1 MNKSRRNFFKI
12 AGITAAGLISEKYIV
27 ARTNGPVKKIINK
40 AESSAEK
47 LATIKAAHS
56 KPLAKE
62 RLAMVVDLK
71 KCISQKGCTKCI
83 EICNKEHNIPNFGEP
98 KDEIKW
104 IWKEKYEGAFVD
116 QENFYMQDAL
126 KDKMVPVFCNNC
138 DSPPCVEVC
147 PTQATFK
154 RDDGIVMMDWHRCIG
169 CRYCMAAC
177 PYGSRSFN
185 WRDPRPFIKDINNDF
200 PTRTKGV
207 VEKCE
212 FCVERLAKG
221 LPPACTEVC
230 PVKALVF
237 GNLND
242 PQSEVRK
249 LLKENFSVRRKPGLG
264 TNPEIYYLV

>member
-1 MNKSRRNFFKI
+1 MDKSRRNFLKI
-12 AGITAAGLISEKYIV
+12 AGITALGITADKLVNIRAQEAVPKQNVKDSV
-27 ARTNGPVKKIINK
+27 ASKNI
-40 AESSAEK
+40 
-47 LATIKAAHS
+47 IKAQ
-56 KPLAKE
+56 KPGPPAE
-62 RLAMVVDLK
+62 VRLAMVVDLR
-71 KCISQKGCTKCI
+71 KCKEGCTKCI
-83 EICNKEHNIPNFGEP
+83 DACNKIHNIPDFGEP

-104 IWKEKYEGAFVD
+104 IWKEPYEDAFLD
-116 QENFYMQDAL
+116 QENYYM
-126 KDKMVPVFCNNC
+126 KDEFKNKSVPVFCNNC

-185 WRDPRPFIKDINNDF
+185 WRDPRPFIKNINPDF
-200 PTRTKGV
+200 PTRMKGV

-212 FCVERLAKG
+212 FCDERLSQG
-221 LPPACTEVC
+221 LLPACVEVC
-230 PVKALVF
+230 PEKALTF

-242 PQSEVRK
+242 PQADVRK

>member
-1 MNKSRRNFFKI
+1 MNKSRRNFLKI
-12 AGITAAGLISEKYIV
+12 AGITAIGIASDNIS
-27 ARTNGPVKKIINK
+27 ARTQKTVSRINK
-40 AESSAEK
+40 AVGSTNK
-47 LATIKAAHS
+47 LAKS
-56 KPLAKE
+56 KVAKKE
-62 RLAMVVDLK
+62 RLAMVVDLR

-83 EICNKEHNIPNFGEP
+83 DICDKIHNIPDFGET

-104 IWKEKYEGAFVD
+104 IWKEPYEDAFVD
-116 QENFYMQDAL
+116 QENFYMTEKL
-126 KDKMVPVFCNNC
+126 KDNKVPVFCNNC
-138 DSPPCVEVC
+138 DNPPCVEVC
-147 PTQATFK
+147 PTQATFQ

-185 WRDPRPFIKDINNDF
+185 WRDPKPFIKDINPDF

-207 VEKCE
+207 VEKCT
-212 FCVERLAKG
+212 FCDERLAKG
-221 LPPACTEVC
+221 LPPACVEVC
-230 PVKALVF
+230 PEKALVF

-242 PQSEVRK
+242 PESEVRK